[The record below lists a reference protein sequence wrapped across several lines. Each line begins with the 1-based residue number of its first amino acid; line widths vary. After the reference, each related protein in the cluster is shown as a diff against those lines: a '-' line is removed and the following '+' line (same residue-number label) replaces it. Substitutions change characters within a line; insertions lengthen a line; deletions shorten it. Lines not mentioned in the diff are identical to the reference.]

1 MYNFQAEERFYSSKF
16 YFSYSGL
23 NKLLYS
29 PTIFYKNYIL
39 NEREERTDAH
49 LVEGRLLHCLLLDE
63 SSFDKQFVLSPTSVP
78 TGGTKTLIDR
88 LFRQVCEEN
97 KLDQS
102 LDSLQSEILLLMQ
115 ELNFYQKLKTDNQRI
130 EKICTDDASAY
141 FEFLKSKSGKDIVD
155 LDTYQR
161 IKDSLIVI
169 RDNQEAMSRL
179 GDFDKHH
186 IQSEI
191 SLMTDMP
198 SYSFGLKGTLD
209 RLIIDGDVGRVID
222 FKTTSKTL
230 SEFKDTVEYYNYWLQ
245 AAIYLELVAKIYN
258 LSHISFTFIVI
269 DKYKQVY
276 CFDVSDESVKIWKNK
291 LHEKLEIAKYHY
303 DNRSYSLPHEFLINK
318 VML

>member
-1 MYNFQAEERFYSSKF
+1 
-16 YFSYSGL
+16 
-23 NKLLYS
+23 
-29 PTIFYKNYIL
+29 
-39 NEREERTDAH
+39 
-49 LVEGRLLHCLLLDE
+49 
-63 SSFDKQFVLSPTSVP
+63 
-78 TGGTKTLIDR
+78 
-88 LFRQVCEEN
+88 
-97 KLDQS
+97 
-102 LDSLQSEILLLMQ
+102 MQ

-245 AAIYLELVAKIYN
+245 AAIYLELVARIYN